1 MFKENV
7 KSQVSKKESANPI
20 TNRYLPEAIAQSSC
34 KIVRFQKSS
43 KWNQIVPEVAHK
55 SSSGSESISL
65 SSSKQCSLD
74 EHLLTDLQL
83 WYTRALFNLV
93 CAG

>member
-34 KIVRFQKSS
+34 KIVRTIKMEPDSQLI
-43 KWNQIVPEVAHK
+43 NLHQDPNRYLYRGPNNAH
-55 SSSGSESISL
+55 
-65 SSSKQCSLD
+65 
-74 EHLLTDLQL
+74 
-83 WYTRALFNLV
+83 
-93 CAG
+93 